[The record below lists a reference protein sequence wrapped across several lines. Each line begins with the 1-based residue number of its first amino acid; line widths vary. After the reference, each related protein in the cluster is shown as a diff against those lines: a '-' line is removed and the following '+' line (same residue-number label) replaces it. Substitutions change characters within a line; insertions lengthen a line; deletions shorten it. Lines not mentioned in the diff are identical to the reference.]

1 MSFNKIIKEELEV
14 LNLLKEFNRIIS
26 EGFSDSDFGANDK
39 ISNNS
44 VTIPKENT
52 NIKSAS
58 AGVIDNYTTNLWCK
72 NQTSV
77 KFTLNNN
84 IFYLEYCNMTN
95 PKVSKGTTVS
105 RGTILGTTTEDVK
118 VNLYDSRGKSY
129 YFKELNRVSTTPVSN
144 NSSTSTADNTGLVK
158 YDNRYS
164 KFKYKSQTAGDA
176 ISGVTQDNRYKKF
189 DW

>member
-26 EGFSDSDFGANDK
+26 EGFSDSDFGANAK
-39 ISNNS
+39 ISSTS

-58 AGVIDNYTTNLWCK
+58 AGIIKNYTSNLFGCK

-77 KFTLNNN
+77 NFTLNNN
-84 IFYLEYCNMTN
+84 TFYLEYCNMTN
-95 PKVSKGTTVS
+95 LKVANGETVYK
-105 RGTILGTTTEDVK
+105 GTILGTTNEDVTVK
-118 VNLYDSRGKSY
+118 LLDSRGKPY
-129 YFKELNRVSTTPVSN
+129 YFKELNKIPSKTTPN
-144 NSSTSTADNTGLVK
+144 NTTTTTDNAGLVK